1 MGVNGRHKVQPE
13 LISSVPC
20 LGVQGMRSGHSYIQ
34 GCQLQGREGSEIQD
48 GVVTEGGL
56 VVFLLF

>member
-13 LISSVPC
+13 LISSIPC
-20 LGVQGMRSGHSYIQ
+20 LGVQGMRSGHSY

-56 VVFLLF
+56 VCLLF